1 MTNFS
6 IYQKTINELIE
17 AKIPSP
23 RLEARILIGYAADID
38 ANCVTDLISLNDTQ
52 LKKLETALSE
62 RKKHK
67 PLDKVIGVKGF
78 FCNDFITSEDVLS
91 PRPDTEIL
99 VEEAIKII
107 KENNFKTLL
116 DLGTGSGCIVLS
128 VLEQCKN
135 VSATAVDISEK
146 ALTVAQKNA
155 KNLNV
160 ANRCSFVNAS
170 WFDTNFYGN
179 LANKYDIIVS
189 NPPYIPTDDIKTLEP
204 EVKNYDPMLA
214 LDGGTD
220 GLDSYKQIAIVAKEK
235 ISDSGYVLIEAGIN
249 QENDII
255 NIFKYQGFTHIKS
268 INDLNSIPRCL
279 VFKA

>member
-1 MTNFS
+1 MDFS

-23 RLEARILIGYAADID
+23 RLEARILIANAVNTDINNVSSD
-38 ANCVTDLISLNDTQ
+38 ITLNNEQ
-52 LKKLETALSE
+52 INKLNAMILE
-62 RKKHK
+62 RKNHK
-67 PLDKVIGVKGF
+67 PLDKIIGLKGF
-78 FCNDFITSEDVLS
+78 YCYDFCTTTDVLS
-91 PRPDTEIL
+91 PRPDTEVL
-99 VEEAIKII
+99 VEEAISII
-107 KENNFKTLL
+107 KKNTFNTLL

-128 VLEQCKN
+128 ILAQCPDVK
-135 VSATAVDISEK
+135 ATAVDISAK
-146 ALTVAQKNA
+146 AIKIAQKNA

-160 ANRCSFVNAS
+160 INRCNFVNAS
-170 WFDTNFYGN
+170 WFDTDFCGK
-179 LANKYDIIVS
+179 LANKYEVIVS

-204 EVKNYDPMLA
+204 EVKNFDPILA

-220 GLDSYKQIAIVAKEK
+220 GLDCYKQIAIVAKEK
-235 ISDSGYVLIEAGIN
+235 ISDNGYVLIEAGIN

-255 NIFKYQGFTHIKS
+255 NIFKSQGFTHIKS